1 VGVKNIAYPLIA
13 VTTWGLWAFL
23 PKIATRY
30 ISPASAMIYEVLAGI
45 LMAVIVLRVSKPEI
59 SVKQRGSIYAFI
71 NGVIGYVGVLFYI
84 YAISG
89 QDAILIAPIAPL
101 SGTFPVVTLVLGA
114 VFLKERFSIP
124 NYVGILLAFGA
135 VYLILS

>member
-89 QDAILIAPIAPL
+89 QDAILIAPL